1 MLQKQIL
8 LIIMCYIGLNG
19 SAQTQFPT
27 YKPLPIIPPTTF
39 QLPQEPS
46 FLEQYDANRRQQLE
60 MDILKEQRDLLRKLN
75 GNSNTDNSAN
85 TRISLRLS
93 GINVSDLELNLKKDW
108 DRFNQRSYLTI
119 DASRNEVNL
128 YMPEMNVNESRNILN
143 FSTEGEEDY
152 TISTFRFRED
162 EFMSILSIQGEE
174 TLFVILGK
182 YGEKELV
189 VLQSTL

>member
-1 MLQKQIL
+1 
-8 LIIMCYIGLNG
+8 MCYIGLNG